1 MKKIR
6 KTSLTLLIMTM
17 FVSLLGVN
25 HIHAEHSHGTA
36 ITTGLPTEA
45 GNYYLT
51 NDIEI
56 DKTWV
61 LPSGEINLCLNGHKI
76 IYTGTERT
84 DITNATSAG
93 NPIKGSVILIKSGST
108 LNLYDCVSGG
118 QIKGGI
124 GLDISSAY
132 YGAGVYVYDG
142 VFNMHGGTICN
153 NGVSVDE
160 THETFGAGV
169 YIDGNG
175 TFNMF
180 GGTISNNTI
189 GNGSGAGVCAR
200 GVDNNAVFNM
210 SGGTISNNT
219 AANSAAGV
227 GILKNGVLNM
237 SGGSITNNKINNN
250 PETDGAGVLVQYGDF
265 NIRSQEMTQKIT
277 ITGNTSNG
285 NSKASNV
292 FCPSRIRINGNVHS
306 DSRIGVHISSPPGF
320 FTYGFNGKATIDNFL
335 SDDPDFIVDSE
346 NDTEGIEAILVRPST
361 HVHDFEYS
369 ADGATITAICKSSDC
384 TLLDSKISVTLK
396 SGSEEYDGKTH
407 TATIDNLTKFNKET
421 KLNLKEDDIKYYNG
435 TNPLEG
441 LPVNVG
447 NYTAKL
453 TASNVTAAIDYEITP
468 KTVTLDWTD
477 TSFTYDGNEHCP
489 TATAAGLVSGDT
501 CTVTVTGAQS
511 AVGTHTAKATTLSN
525 SNYKLPEETTVKFTI
540 SEKTAPTPAPEPD
553 KDKTPDLKKSSTYVA
568 PRTGIE

>member
-1 MKKIR
+1 MKRIR
-6 KTSLTLLIMTM
+6 KTTLTILIMTM

-45 GNYYLT
+45 GNYYLS

-132 YGAGVYVYDG
+132 YGAGVYVYGG
-142 VFNMHGGTICN
+142 VFNMYGGTVCN

-160 THETFGAGV
+160 GKETFGAGV
-169 YIDGNG
+169 YIDSNG
-175 TFNMF
+175 TFNMS

-200 GVDNNAVFNM
+200 GVGNNADFNM

-227 GILKNGVLNM
+227 GVLQNGVLNM
-237 SGGSITNNKINNN
+237 SGGSIKNNIILND
-250 PETDGAGVLVQYGDF
+250 PEIDGAGVLIQYGDF
-265 NIRSQEMTQKIT
+265 NILSQETIQKIT
-277 ITGNTSNG
+277 ITDNTSNG
-285 NSKASNV
+285 TLKASNV
-292 FCPSRIRINGNVHS
+292 FCPSRIRINGSVHS

-320 FTYGFNGKATIDNFL
+320 FTYGFNGKATTDNFL
-335 SDDPDFIVDSE
+335 SDDPDFIVDSK

-369 ADGATITAICKSSDC
+369 AVGATITATCKNSDC
-384 TLLDSKISVTLK
+384 TLQDSKISVTLK

-435 TNPLEG
+435 TDPLEN

-468 KTVTLDWTD
+468 KEVTLDWKD
-477 TSFTYDGNEHCP
+477 TSFTYDGKEHCP
-489 TATAAGLVSGDT
+489 TATAGGLVSGDT
-501 CTVTVTGAQS
+501 CTVTVAGAQS
-511 AVGTHTAKATTLSN
+511 AVGTHTAEATALSN
-525 SNYKLPEETTVKFTI
+525 SNYKLPSDKTVKFTI
-540 SEKTAPTPAPEPD
+540 SEKTTPTPEPD
-553 KDKTPDLKKSSTYVA
+553 KDKESDQKKISTYVA